1 VLEPVEP
8 SNFYTGLVAELY
20 AALRSSDPD
29 ADVCARFVE
38 RTGQPALELGC
49 GDGDPLLELRR
60 RGLDVEGLD
69 ASADMLERCR
79 RRAASEGLDVV
90 VHHASIEEMDLGKQF
105 RSIFLAGATFNL
117 IPDDDTAMRAL
128 ERIRTH
134 LQPDGAA
141 MIPLFV
147 PSVVPPDARLPSAE
161 QVSDDGVS
169 IRCSTLSVERFDD
182 RRVQV
187 ARLRYERG
195 RGDEVETLDRD
206 WVLHW
211 YSPSDFA
218 DLVVDAGLA
227 VRKVLGP
234 TGGPVGDG
242 AKEFA
247 FIVGRA
253 EGG

>member
-1 VLEPVEP
+1 MEPVEP

-29 ADVCARFVE
+29 VDVCARFVE

-69 ASADMLERCR
+69 SSADMVERCR
-79 RRAASEGLDVV
+79 QRAAAAGLDVV
-90 VHHASIEEMDLGKQF
+90 VHHASMEEMDLGKQF

-117 IPDDDTAMRAL
+117 IPDDDTAGRAL

-134 LQPDGAA
+134 LEPDGAA

-147 PSVVPPDARLPSAE
+147 PSVVPADAVLPSAE
-161 QVSDDGVS
+161 QMSDDGVL
-169 IRCSTLSVERFDD
+169 IRFAARSVERFDD
-182 RRVQV
+182 RRLQV
-187 ARLRYERG
+187 ARLRYERQL
-195 RGDEVETLDRD
+195 GDHVETVDRD

-211 YSPSDFA
+211 YTPSLFA
-218 DLVVDAGLA
+218 DLVVGAGLA

-234 TGGPVGDG
+234 TGGPVDDR
-242 AKEFA
+242 ATEFA
-247 FIVGRA
+247 FIVGR
-253 EGG
+253 G